1 MGRLELRLGLGL
13 GSGPR
18 VVGRL
23 ESKVWV
29 NASFQIFA
37 LTAGAKVLGRE
48 GNCPGVRR
56 GNVRGT
62 MSEGKLSRH
71 T

>member
-37 LTAGAKVLGRE
+37 LTAGAE
-48 GNCPGVRR
+48 GPRSG
-56 GNVRGT
+56 
-62 MSEGKLSRH
+62 GKLSRCPAGECPGDYV
-71 T
+71 